1 MTNTAVQIQPATAI
15 PFSLE
20 KVRETVISS
29 MTAMIEKKMIAA
41 PQNYKEEIFFAF
53 QKLAELKDIDKC
65 EVKNICNEMAKIFR
79 NDLAVTKN
87 HCALMV
93 INSKNSST
101 GKALSMRWQYQG
113 LTHVAKT
120 KCNVKR
126 VNPVLV
132 FENDKFSAKY
142 EEGILKIEHEPNFAN
157 GGSLLG
163 GYCVVENGAIECRYY
178 TRAELDKR
186 RGKSQKQTVW
196 ENGRAVG
203 QTESNFWTDWEREMY
218 EKTLIN
224 ATLKR
229 IIETSGDADSEGI
242 NNDYETI
249 EIHQM
254 EPTTQRIVEAEII
267 QQDEPAETKLINTVQ
282 L

>member
-1 MTNTAVQIQPATAI
+1 MTNTAVQTQTAAQ

-20 KVRETVISS
+20 KVRSTVIANIAS
-29 MTAMIEKKMIAA
+29 MIENKMIAA

-53 QKLAELKDIDKC
+53 QKLADLKDIDKC

-93 INSKNSST
+93 INSKNSPT

-120 KCNVKR
+120 KCGVKR
-126 VNPVLV
+126 VSPVLV
-132 FENDKFSAKY
+132 FENDKFSARY
-142 EEGILKIEHEPNFAN
+142 EDGILKIDHVPNFAN
-157 GGSLLG
+157 GGAMIG
-163 GYCVVENGAIECRYY
+163 GYCVVENGITECRYY

-186 RGKSQKQTVW
+186 RGKAQKQTVW
-196 ENGRAVG
+196 ENGKAAG
-203 QTESNFWTDWEREMY
+203 QTESNFWLEWEREMY

-229 IIETSGDADSEGI
+229 IIETSGDTATDGI
-242 NNDYETI
+242 NSDYETI
-249 EIHQM
+249 EIHEA
-254 EPTTQRIVEAEII
+254 EPQEQRAVEAVII
-267 QQDEPAETKLINTVQ
+267 QQDEPTVKPINTVQ
-282 L
+282 I